1 MFQHTTI
8 YKNYVKIT
16 CMSSLPFSIISS
28 LDYSS
33 WEKMLQKLNQ
43 EFLLN
48 LVDRLTFEIEI
59 RYMVYEGRS
68 EEEDQWFQ
76 PMYLIPYWNIIE
88 KIKKFEEYFDEL
100 GIHFPT
106 FDVYRQPIELSTVFP
121 PDMIHTKEEEFIF
134 KDEKIKVEYR
144 YI

>member
-1 MFQHTTI
+1 
-8 YKNYVKIT
+8 
-16 CMSSLPFSIISS
+16 MSSLPFSIISS

-76 PMYLIPYWNIIE
+76 PMYLIPYWNIVE
-88 KIKKFEEYFDEL
+88 KIKEFTPYFIEFDVTFPLEE
-100 GIHFPT
+100 
-106 FDVYRQPIELSTVFP
+106 VYRQPIELSTVFP
-121 PDMIHTKEEEFIF
+121 SSMINVKEEEFIF
-134 KDEKIKVEYR
+134 KGEKITVKYNH
-144 YI
+144 I